1 MATTFRQA
9 LNAGR
14 AAALVALLLTAGCTE
29 ENEVG
34 PRQPPPQ
41 TVNEL
46 VETTG
51 WFPEIV
57 PDSTAYTLAR
67 FDSTAAAGG
76 GLECADFTGHQL
88 KEVGRL
94 TVLAADVAVHH
105 AGAVLQYAHLDQV
118 VPTAVTGERAGGD
131 LVLTGPTGD
140 TVVGEVAGMTGA
152 AVAGWRA
159 AHLGDLA
166 PGAGTWTLAASVVR
180 DVPQIALGAGVHPT
194 ALPAA
199 VREDLLPRT
208 TGPGRVLLRL
218 QRTHHTVTAPYPGRA
233 GRAFAPEVLGVDLAD
248 QMSEGNPPVWVES
261 LHHGQLALVMIEA
274 TAAADTLVDACVNT
288 FMAALTGG
296 SEDAGRPRLH
306 EFDDLSVAAH
316 VLGGDAASLETAA
329 TTGPDALG
337 DWFAAPVGDPAGLP
351 AVAADLA
358 ALRNGGALSLGLE
371 TGFAYTLCEPYEPVF
386 DEVLW
391 SLDAA
396 DARIEQRAGGLRTD
410 GDGEYFYRGGADIY
424 TYARVTAVPDLRGVG
439 ATTLPDPQGEAPIL
453 LPDLAGGRPAI
464 ELYELGLPDGHIY
477 SQLVFDAQPLLNR
490 GYSLFVVLKMPE
502 RVRMEI
508 VTDGPNVE
516 VSRSNDLNYF
526 LHGDTGFNARR
537 NLLLGLLSREEL
549 VYRHHPYGVSAL
561 LLERPIG
568 WHVLA
573 YRFGLDGQGMS
584 VWLDG
589 EKLATAN
596 RDVSLSGFETGRVG
610 PRWHLLDGIS
620 HAVIYVAEVVAYSGA
635 GSDGQMTAET
645 ERLREKYGF

>member
-1 MATTFRQA
+1 MATSFRQA
-9 LNAGR
+9 LDPGR
-14 AAALVALLLTAGCTE
+14 AAALVALLLAVGCTE
-29 ENEVG
+29 ENQVG

-57 PDSTAYTLAR
+57 PDSTAYSLAR
-67 FDSTAAAGG
+67 FDSTTAAGG
-76 GLECADFTGHQL
+76 GLECTDFTGYQL

-94 TVLAADVAVHH
+94 TVLAADAAVHH

-118 VPTAVTGERAGGD
+118 VPSAVAAERAGGD

-140 TVVGEVAGMTGA
+140 TVAGEVATMDAGA
-152 AVAGWRA
+152 VVGWRT
-159 AHLGDLA
+159 AHLDDLA
-166 PGAGTWTLAASVVR
+166 PGAGSWTLAATVVR
-180 DVPQIALGAGVHPT
+180 DVPQIALGAGVQPA

-199 VREDLLPRT
+199 VREDLATRT
-208 TGPGRVLLRL
+208 VGPGRVLLRL

-233 GRAFAPEVLGVDLAD
+233 GRAFAPQVLGADLAD
-248 QMSEGNPPVWVES
+248 QMSEGNPPVWVETVQY
-261 LHHGQLALVMIEA
+261 GQLALVMIEA
-274 TAAADTLVDACVNT
+274 SAAADTLVDACVNT
-288 FMAALTGG
+288 FVAAATGG

-306 EFDDLSVAAH
+306 ELDDLAVTAH
-316 VLGGDAASLETAA
+316 VLGGDAAALETAA
-329 TTGPDALG
+329 TTDLDALG
-337 DWFAAPVGDPAGLP
+337 GWFAAPIGNPAGLP
-351 AVAADLA
+351 AVSADLA
-358 ALRNGGALSLGLE
+358 ALRNGGAISLGLE
-371 TGFAYTLCEPYEPVF
+371 AGYAYTLCEPYEPVF

-391 SLDAA
+391 SLDAV

-410 GDGEYFYRGGADIY
+410 GDGEYFYRGGADDY
-424 TYARVTAVPDLRGVG
+424 TYARVTAIPDLRGVG

-516 VSRSNDLNYF
+516 VSRANDLNYF
-526 LHGDTGFNARR
+526 VHGDTGFNARR

-549 VYRHHPYGVSAL
+549 VYRHPPYGVTAL

-568 WHVLA
+568 WYVLA
-573 YRFGLDGQGMS
+573 YRFGLNGRGMS
-584 VWLDG
+584 IWLDG

-596 RDVSLSGFETGRVG
+596 QDVSLSGFETGRIG

-620 HAVIYVAEVVAYSGA
+620 HAVIYVAEAVAYAGA
-635 GSDGQMTAET
+635 GSDEEIVAET
-645 ERLREKYGF
+645 ERLRAKYGF